1 VDLSAA
7 SLSNIQKIE
16 ANSSSLAL
24 TQAQYDTYKL
34 NLTGSAGLV
43 LKLTDAGAAD
53 VTSLPSAF
61 VGIRGT
67 SGNDTLSGGAGADVL
82 VGDAGDDS
90 ISGGAGNDRLAAGSG
105 TDTLRGGSGDD
116 WLTDLPGLGG
126 GVVDGGDGFDTFIAD
141 VDNPIIDGLVFVDVE
156 RLTSESGSIKVA
168 PDQDYAGLELF
179 EISSIELTRAGR
191 FEFGS
196 LPSGWSGV
204 LIASEGNDTL
214 IGRAGDDAIDGGA
227 GYNVVEYAGSEYDY
241 IVTRLGDGAV
251 QVRAIA
257 GTPYEADGTDVLRN
271 IQLIKFTDGATERI
285 LDDVA
290 NVQAATNVVVDFGEA
305 KRGTIFRGDA
315 DWYQVTGG
323 AANEAVHIVFTGSSA
338 VLSTDGG
345 LSFGNSGDWPDQ
357 IRATTLDA
365 SGALAIK
372 VSSTTLGLNS
382 VAPYSFT
389 VLRDEIGTAGDD
401 EITAGS
407 TAEYIEGLGGNDR
420 LVGSARSDYLSGGA
434 GNDTLE
440 GGSGDDTLIGGDGQN
455 DKDIAVFSGSSRTK
469 APLRLIM

>member
-1 VDLSAA
+1 MATFNG
-7 SLSNIQKIE
+7 SNGD
-16 ANSSSLAL
+16 
-24 TQAQYDTYKL
+24 DT
-34 NLTGSAGLV
+34 LTGG
-43 LKLTDAGAAD
+43 
-53 VTSLPSAF
+53 
-61 VGIRGT
+61 
-67 SGNDTLSGGAGADVL
+67 
-82 VGDAGDDS
+82 
-90 ISGGAGNDRLAAGSG
+90 
-105 TDTLRGGSGDD
+105 
-116 WLTDLPGLGG
+116 
-126 GVVDGGDGFDTFIAD
+126 
-141 VDNPIIDGLVFVDVE
+141 
-156 RLTSESGSIKVA
+156 
-168 PDQDYAGLELF
+168 
-179 EISSIELTRAGR
+179 
-191 FEFGS
+191 
-196 LPSGWSGV
+196 
-204 LIASEGNDTL
+204 
-214 IGRAGDDAIDGGA
+214 AGDDAVNYASPSSGYQIARTTDGYWQVIDTDASNGDTGTDKLIDIERIVFTDETWRIGLGYASAGSEFRINTYTNDAQYNPSVTALSDGGFVVTWQSSGQDGSDWGIYGQRFGESSTALTTGAGDDTVLVGVGTDYVDGGA

-305 KRGTIFRGDA
+305 KRGTIFLGDA

-382 VAPYSFT
+382 VAPYNFT
-389 VLRDEIGTAGDD
+389 VLRDEIGTAAD
-401 EITAGS
+401 ETITAGS

-455 DKDIAVFSGSSRTK
+455 DKDTAVFSGAFGDYTLSRSTDSSQTPAESIWWKLTHKGTAEVDYVRGV
-469 APLRLIM
+469 